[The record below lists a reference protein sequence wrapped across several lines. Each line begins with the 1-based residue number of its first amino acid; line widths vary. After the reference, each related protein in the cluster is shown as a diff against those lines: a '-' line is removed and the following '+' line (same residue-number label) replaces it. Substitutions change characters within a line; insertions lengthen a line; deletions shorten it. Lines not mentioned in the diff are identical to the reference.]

1 MNKYKLLLNKQT
13 FFDDFIYT
21 LKILALNMG
30 QTDSSD
36 VLIFLPYISNP
47 KLDIEENLYKYFE
60 KEGMKASILHFSSNH
75 KISEKCRYLFIF
87 SDEKN
92 RIKKMSVST
101 CLPGL
106 TLIYTAQF
114 PCPNKLKKIPYF
126 NAATSAS
133 KNYGLT

>member
-1 MNKYKLLLNKQT
+1 MNNYKLLLNKQT

-30 QTDSSD
+30 QADSSD
-36 VLIFLPYISNP
+36 VLIFLPYKSNP
-47 KLDIEENLYKYFE
+47 KLDIEEKLYKCFE

-75 KISEKCRYLFIF
+75 KISEKCRYLFVF

-126 NAATSAS
+126 NAAASAS